1 MWLKKNF
8 FPWHIHLSVLY
19 NITPRIF
26 SLALKWNIKYIGM
39 YTYVGGLFLRIFFI
53 YLDNVRGREN
63 ALFISPKKKYVSV
76 NSLYSGKHKSS
87 HEQKMLQSGSIYLY
101 FREIYCI
108 TYSIVLFCD
117 ERMKWQHI
125 ILPPPF
131 LKIRFGFEEGECN
144 LLVFTWYGY
153 FILTFINS
161 VQSYKFHS
169 F

>member
-1 MWLKKNF
+1 MYWY
-8 FPWHIHLSVLY
+8 V
-19 NITPRIF
+19 
-26 SLALKWNIKYIGM
+26 YICW
-39 YTYVGGLFLRIFFI
+39 GLFLRKIVI
-53 YLDNVRGREN
+53 YLNNVRGREN

-108 TYSIVLFCD
+108 TYRVLFCD

-125 ILPPPF
+125 ILPPPPF